1 MINYDLIYKVSDLLE
16 ADGNLN
22 IAAQLRD
29 LIQENQALKQQL
41 EKPKKIRVKKPN
53 LEEIW
58 NEEIYSQR

>member
-58 NEEIYSQR
+58 NEEND

>member
-1 MINYDLIYKVSDLLE
+1 MINYDLIYKVADLLE

-29 LIQENQALKQQL
+29 LIQENQALKKQL
-41 EKPKKIRVKKPN
+41 EKPKRIRVKKPN

-58 NEEIYSQR
+58 NEEND

>member
-1 MINYDLIYKVSDLLE
+1 MINYDLIYKVADLLE

-29 LIQENQALKQQL
+29 LIQENQALKEQL

-58 NEEIYSQR
+58 DEKND